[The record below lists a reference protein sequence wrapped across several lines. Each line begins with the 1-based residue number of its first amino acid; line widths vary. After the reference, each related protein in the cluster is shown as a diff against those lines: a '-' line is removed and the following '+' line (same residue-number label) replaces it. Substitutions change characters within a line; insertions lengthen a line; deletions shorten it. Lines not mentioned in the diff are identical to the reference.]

1 MRVCTH
7 HYQGFLDS
15 LKQLRSLKDKCA
27 EIRVCFVKLR
37 SKVIIFFDFSIQKN
51 AEETNQLVQ
60 EESRALLKRS
70 SEIVRY
76 RKLQRNANN
85 AIQQISMCLPMLE
98 NYAQLEKLMEQ
109 KK

>member
-1 MRVCTH
+1 
-7 HYQGFLDS
+7 
-15 LKQLRSLKDKCA
+15 
-27 EIRVCFVKLR
+27 
-37 SKVIIFFDFSIQKN
+37 
-51 AEETNQLVQ
+51 VQ